1 MYLRPC
7 FRQKDGKRH
16 AYWALVES
24 SRTVRGPRQRV
35 VSYLG
40 DMDAKGRV
48 GVQAGVAGN
57 YQYEWFDSLEPEWVE
72 VDVKR
77 VAVERKLDFGGAW
90 LGLEMCRKLGL
101 PEFLAEIMKT
111 GREDIP

>member
-24 SRTVRGPRQRV
+24 YRTVRGPRQRV

-40 DMDAKGRV
+40 EMDAEGRV
-48 GVQAGVAGN
+48 GVRAAAEGKH
-57 YQYEWFDSLEPEWVE
+57 QYGLFEPLEPEWVE

-77 VAVERKLDFGGAW
+77 VTVERKREFGGAW
-90 LGLEMCRKLGL
+90 LGLEMSAASVFRSFY
-101 PEFLAEIMKT
+101 P
-111 GREDIP
+111 RS